1 MPLLGTHGMRKSKEK
16 RREFI
21 FLQEGMVIGVNRGR
35 MAEVSHVCVT
45 TPDVPSKKDGQD
57 S

>member
-1 MPLLGTHGMRKSKEK
+1 MRKSKEK